1 MVVTNNNVKRIVHGL
16 AITLTKLFVSS
27 IVVKM
32 KIISQDLVNLNGSF
46 DYNLCLAF
54 SRGCYRGKATFRSQV
69 KSDNFKMGISCLIP
83 G

>member
-54 SRGCYRGKATFRSQV
+54 SRGWYRGKPTFRSQAL
-69 KSDNFKMGISCLIP
+69 KN
-83 G
+83 